1 MSPVARVAYA
11 VWEFIVGDDW
21 TLALGAVVAIAV
33 TAGLAALGLAAW
45 WVMAIAVPLLL
56 ALSVARAR

>member
-1 MSPVARVAYA
+1 MNPVVRAAYA

-21 TLALGAVVAIAV
+21 TLALGAAAAIAV
-33 TAGLAALGLAAW
+33 TAGVAALGLTAW

-56 ALSVARAR
+56 ALSVARGR